1 MLNPDGSMSEEYIK
15 NIQKGYTNPT
25 TLKGHDGL
33 SQEDIDK
40 IDFSSIGS
48 TRIGLHT
55 LMADLDYEDIEEFD
69 ENDNVITTRE
79 YKTPEDEKKG
89 LCD

>member
-1 MLNPDGSMSEEYIK
+1 M
-15 NIQKGYTNPT
+15 
-25 TLKGHDGL
+25 
-33 SQEDIDK
+33 
-40 IDFSSIGS
+40 GS

-79 YKTPEDEKKG
+79 YKTPEDEKKVYAINSASG
-89 LCD
+89 IIE